1 MLKLLVPRHGVW
13 MVKQLNKALND
24 VVDYIKDSNE
34 YKTCLDLKKKMS
46 DNEEVNALVRQ
57 VKLLQQKYIKSNY
70 NKEIKKELDEINK
83 RLDDIPI
90 YVIYKQNLEKV
101 NNMINTVKDEL
112 NNYFDDLLNKK
123 DY

>member
-1 MLKLLVPRHGVW
+1 
-13 MVKQLNKALND
+13 MVKQLNRALND

-34 YKTCLDLKKKMS
+34 YKTCLDLKKRMS

-70 NKEIKKELDEINK
+70 NKEIKKELNEINK
-83 RLDDIPI
+83 RLNDIPI

>member
-1 MLKLLVPRHGVW
+1 
-13 MVKQLNKALND
+13 MVKQLNRALND

-34 YKTCLDLKKKMS
+34 YKTCLDLKKRMS

-83 RLDDIPI
+83 RLNDIPI

>member
-1 MLKLLVPRHGVW
+1 
-13 MVKQLNKALND
+13 MVKQLNRALND

-34 YKTCLDLKKKMS
+34 YKTCLDLKNKMS

-112 NNYFDDLLNKK
+112 NNYFDDLLNRK

>member
-1 MLKLLVPRHGVW
+1 M
-13 MVKQLNKALND
+13 NKALND

>member
-1 MLKLLVPRHGVW
+1 MNR
-13 MVKQLNKALND
+13 ALND

-34 YKTCLDLKKKMS
+34 YKTCLDLKKRMS

-57 VKLLQQKYIKSNY
+57 VKILQQKYIKSNY

-83 RLDDIPI
+83 RLNDIPI

>member
-1 MLKLLVPRHGVW
+1 
-13 MVKQLNKALND
+13 MVKQLNRALND

-46 DNEEVNALVRQ
+46 ANEEVNALVRQ
-57 VKLLQQKYIKSNY
+57 VKILQQKCIKSNY

>member
-1 MLKLLVPRHGVW
+1 
-13 MVKQLNKALND
+13 MVKQLNRALND
-24 VVDYIKDSNE
+24 VVDYIKDSDE
-34 YKTCLDLKKKMS
+34 YKTCLDLKKRMS

>member
-1 MLKLLVPRHGVW
+1 MNR
-13 MVKQLNKALND
+13 ALND

-34 YKTCLDLKKKMS
+34 YKTCLDLKKRMS

>member
-1 MLKLLVPRHGVW
+1 MNR
-13 MVKQLNKALND
+13 ALND

>member
-1 MLKLLVPRHGVW
+1 
-13 MVKQLNKALND
+13 LNKALND
-24 VVDYIKDSNE
+24 VVDYIKNSNE

-46 DNEEVNALVRQ
+46 HNEEVNALVRQ

-83 RLDDIPI
+83 KLDSIPI

-101 NNMINTVKDEL
+101 NNMINIVKDEL
-112 NNYFDDLLNKK
+112 NNYFDKLLNK
-123 DY
+123 

>member
-1 MLKLLVPRHGVW
+1 MNR
-13 MVKQLNKALND
+13 ALND

-34 YKTCLDLKKKMS
+34 YKTCLDLKNKMS

-83 RLDDIPI
+83 RLNDIPI

-112 NNYFDDLLNKK
+112 NNYFDDLLNRK

>member
-1 MLKLLVPRHGVW
+1 M
-13 MVKQLNKALND
+13 NKALND

-34 YKTCLDLKKKMS
+34 YKTCLDLKNKMS